1 MAKSKKT
8 KVEFKR
14 RRRNRAVKSGIK
26 AVAGELN
33 QAVSKKDTGAAK
45 DSFAKAVRVLD
56 RAASK
61 GVIHRNT
68 AARRKSRFA
77 RNVNLLAA
85 KSDSQ

>member
-8 KVEFKR
+8 RAEFKR
-14 RRRNRAVKSGIK
+14 YRCNRTVKSGIK
-26 AVAGELN
+26 AVTGELN
-33 QAVSKKDTGAAK
+33 QAVSKKDAGAAK
-45 DSFAKAVRVLD
+45 DSFTKAVRVLD

-77 RNVNLLAA
+77 RKVNLLPA
-85 KSDSQ
+85 KSDNQ